1 MTWLPSDCIALAK
14 QYGYAIEQH
23 QENICLLIAV
33 KGGVQVNIY
42 YSTRT
47 VGTALKHPIKGKTQ
61 LFRRHCSLGALEQIL
76 DNPRVHTGKGYYT
89 T

>member
-1 MTWLPSDCIALAK
+1 MMWQPGDCIALAK
-14 QYGYAIEQH
+14 QCGYSIEQH
-23 QENICLLIAV
+23 QEKSCLLIAV
-33 KGGVQVNIY
+33 KRGVQVNIY

-47 VGTALKHPIKGKTQ
+47 VGTSMKHPTKGKTQ

-76 DNPRVHTGKGYYT
+76 NNPRVHTGKGYYT